1 MADSS
6 KILLSGE
13 ENSEQ
18 IKIDPSVLEVILG
31 IAAEKVDGVA
41 GMRGS
46 LKSGLNWV
54 FGREDH
60 GKGVNIS
67 VDDDDKLIADIY
79 VYLESG
85 VNVPKV
91 AMTLQK
97 KLKAQLLQMTDLE
110 LKAINVHVV
119 GLVFPEDENTDQT
132 TSELFPEDEEEKVVA
147 TLNLKQ
153 LSAYSKKLIEGV
165 LEDRKNLQSELTSHL
180 KKGWRLERVSQTVV
194 AIMEVALFEINH
206 SDEIDA
212 KAAVNEA
219 LNLCDEFAEPK
230 EKPFING
237 MLANFVK

>member
-1 MADSS
+1 MKTNGLQADRTTG
-6 KILLSGE
+6 KMFIIRKRGMDLST
-13 ENSEQ
+13 
-18 IKIDPSVLEVILG
+18 PLC
-31 IAAEKVDGVA
+31 
-41 GMRGS
+41 
-46 LKSGLNWV
+46 
-54 FGREDH
+54 
-60 GKGVNIS
+60 
-67 VDDDDKLIADIY
+67 
-79 VYLESG
+79 
-85 VNVPKV
+85 
-91 AMTLQK
+91 LQNPF
-97 KLKAQLLQMTDLE
+97 LS
-110 LKAINVHVV
+110 H
-119 GLVFPEDENTDQT
+119 
-132 TSELFPEDEEEKVVA
+132 
-147 TLNLKQ
+147 LKQ